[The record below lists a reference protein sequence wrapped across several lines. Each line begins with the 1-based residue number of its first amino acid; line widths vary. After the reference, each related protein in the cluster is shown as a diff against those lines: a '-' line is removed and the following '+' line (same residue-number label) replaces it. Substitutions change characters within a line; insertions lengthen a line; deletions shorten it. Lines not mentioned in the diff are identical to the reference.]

1 MTPIV
6 AAVPGKYAGALASQ
20 ITRPS
25 VPVCLNYLQTNSSA
39 AITLDYVP
47 SGEAPSIMTHGIQNL
62 TLINNQ
68 CETIRGCGSNA
79 TGISFGG
86 GNGGA
91 AGATFAGLK
100 VVGFGTGL
108 NVSGSNSRSGN

>member
-68 CETIRGCGSNA
+68 CETIGGSGSNA

-91 AGATFAGLK
+91 ADATFAGLK